1 MGIFK
6 KGTIPLKLI
15 TKSTLQKEQRS
26 AHFPEHAVQ
35 NSLRLILHNKSL
47 QKTRVR
53 ITNWKNFI
61 SRRGKHFHKIGKGRF
76 GLLQSGARYVI
87 MWGRWFITRWGN
99 RCYKMGQLFSK
110 VNQVLQSGTRAN
122 RNWISNFLQLFSIVI
137 ANGGG
142 IKKWDSVITKWDN
155 YFKESK

>member
-1 MGIFK
+1 
-6 KGTIPLKLI
+6 
-15 TKSTLQKEQRS
+15 
-26 AHFPEHAVQ
+26 
-35 NSLRLILHNKSL
+35 
-47 QKTRVR
+47 
-53 ITNWKNFI
+53 
-61 SRRGKHFHKIGKGRF
+61 
-76 GLLQSGARYVI
+76 
-87 MWGRWFITRWGN
+87 
-99 RCYKMGQLFSK
+99 MGQLFAK